1 MGISLSAR
9 GARLETHTALFT
21 LAHTKTVWHTNLVAH
36 HDLRNSVISL
46 LFILGRFGLYVRCGS
61 IYTACLLAERE
72 IMFYILLP
80 LMLSFIL
87 LTLSL
92 RKL

>member
-1 MGISLSAR
+1 MGISLYVR

-21 LAHTKTVWHTNLVAH
+21 LAHTMNVWPTNLVVH
-36 HDLRNSVISL
+36 HDARHCIVCI
-46 LFILGRFGLYVRCGS
+46 LFILGRSGLHAGYGS
-61 IYTACLLAERE
+61 IYTACALFKGE

-80 LMLSFIL
+80 LFLSFVLLIL
-87 LTLSL
+87 SM